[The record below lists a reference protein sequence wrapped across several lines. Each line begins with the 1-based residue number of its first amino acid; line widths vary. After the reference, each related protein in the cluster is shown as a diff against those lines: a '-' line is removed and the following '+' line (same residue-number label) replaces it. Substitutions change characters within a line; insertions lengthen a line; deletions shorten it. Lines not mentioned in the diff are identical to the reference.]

1 MSEAYQTSLH
11 PNQNAQFWSAN
22 APSWGFGTPLGQAQ
36 GWGYGLG
43 QAAYGQQNYGG
54 LGGWGQNQGWG
65 NQWQQRQLSQ
75 QDVGEIVRQLLPYLP
90 QVVAQAQPQAAF
102 GHGGQGYGPFGPNAG
117 FGGFGPGQRQLSPQ
131 DVNEVV
137 RQILPVIPQIVNLL
151 QGQQGPYANA
161 IYGTGI
167 GWHGQGNQ
175 QGWGQGNNPNI
186 FGQHQQ
192 SPFGPLGQ
200 AAFGI
205 GGYGQQRQL
214 NPQEVGEIVRQLT
227 GALPQLIA
235 NLQAFNQQQQR
246 GA

>member
-22 APSWGFGTPLGQAQ
+22 GPSWGFGTPLGQSQ

-75 QDVGEIVRQLLPYLP
+75 QDVGEIVRQLLPFLP

-102 GHGGQGYGPFGPNAG
+102 GHGGQGYGPFGPNPG
-117 FGGFGPGQRQLSPQ
+117 FGGFGQGQRQLSPQ

-151 QGQQGPYANA
+151 QGQQQQQGPYANA

-175 QGWGQGNNPNI
+175 QGWGQNA

-235 NLQAFNQQQQR
+235 NLQAFNQQQQQR

>member
-1 MSEAYQTSLH
+1 MSEAYQTSVN
-11 PNQNAQFWSAN
+11 PNPYQQFWGAH
-22 APSWGFGTPLGQAQ
+22 APAWGIGAQLGQPQA
-36 GWGYGLG
+36 WGYGLG
-43 QAAYGQQNYGG
+43 QAAFGQQNYGG
-54 LGGWGQNQGWG
+54 IGGWGQGQGWG
-65 NQWQQRQLSQ
+65 NPWQQRQLSQ

-102 GHGGQGYGPFGPNAG
+102 GHGGQGYGAFGPNQG

-167 GWHGQGNQ
+167 GWHQGNQ
-175 QGWGQGNNPNI
+175 QGWGQGNNPNL
-186 FGQHQQ
+186 FGQYQQ

-200 AAFGI
+200 AAFGNV
-205 GGYGQQRQL
+205 GGYGHQRQL
-214 NPQEVGEIVRQLT
+214 NPQDVGEIVRQLA

-235 NLQAFNQQQQR
+235 NLQALNQQQQR
-246 GA
+246 AA

>member
-1 MSEAYQTSLH
+1 MSEAYQTSLN
-11 PNQNAQFWSAN
+11 PNQHGQFWN
-22 APSWGFGTPLGQAQ
+22 AYTPSWGLGAPLGQQQ

-43 QAAYGQQNYGG
+43 QAAFGQQNYGG
-54 LGGWGQNQGWG
+54 PGGWGQNQGWG

-90 QVVAQAQPQAAF
+90 QVVAHAQPQAAF
-102 GHGGQGYGPFGPNAG
+102 GLGGQGYSAFGPNQG
-117 FGGFGPGQRQLSPQ
+117 LGGFGGQRQLSPQ

-151 QGQQGPYANA
+151 QGQQSPYASA

-167 GWHGQGNQ
+167 GWNAQGNQ
-175 QGWGQGNNPNI
+175 QGWGQGGNPNI
-186 FGQHQQ
+186 FGQQ

-200 AAFGI
+200 AAFGNAG

-214 NPQEVGEIVRQLT
+214 NPQEVGEIVRHLT
-227 GALPQLIA
+227 AALPQVIA
-235 NLQAFNQQQQR
+235 NLQAINQQQQR
-246 GA
+246 AA